1 MRLLTLLAALVALL
15 PLQSL
20 HAEPTLAPVVR
31 RAAPAVV
38 SIAITGK
45 VAMEQNPMFNDPF
58 FRQFFGIPSGP
69 IEREI
74 QAVGSGVVIDGHAGL
89 IVTNNHVVEHATNI
103 TVTLWDGRK
112 LQGRKVGSDPDTDL
126 AVIRVP
132 LHNLDTLPLGNSDNL
147 QVGDYVLAI
156 GNPFGIGQTVT
167 HGIVSAL
174 KRRGLGKGYEDF
186 IQTDAPINPGNSGG
200 ALVDL
205 AGELVGINA
214 AIIGPSGGNV
224 GIGFAIPVNLVR
236 QVVEQ
241 IERGGTVQHGHLGI
255 GIQDL
260 TPQLA
265 KSLDLRDDQSGAL
278 VSSVEPSS
286 PAARAGLRP
295 GDVVVAIGDQSIA
308 DADALHNAIGLLRA
322 GQMTQLSILRDGR
335 PMQLRATV
343 ASQ

>member
-1 MRLLTLLAALVALL
+1 V
-15 PLQSL
+15 
-20 HAEPTLAPVVR
+20 
-31 RAAPAVV
+31 
-38 SIAITGK
+38 
-45 VAMEQNPMFNDPF
+45 
-58 FRQFFGIPSGP
+58 PSH
-69 IEREI
+69 
-74 QAVGSGVVIDGHAGL
+74 D
-89 IVTNNHVVEHATNI
+89 
-103 TVTLWDGRK
+103 
-112 LQGRKVGSDPDTDL
+112 
-126 AVIRVP
+126 
-132 LHNLDTLPLGNSDNL
+132 LDTLPPGNSDNL

-260 TPQLA
+260 TPELA

-278 VSSVEPSS
+278 ISSVEPGS
-286 PAARAGLRP
+286 PAAKAGLRP
-295 GDVVVAIGDQSIA
+295 GDVVVAVAGQPIA

-322 GQMTQLSILRDGR
+322 GQVAQITILRDGQ

-343 ASQ
+343 ASR